1 MLCYVVFADNLDV
14 MVEDPKTQTVN
25 VGENVRFYCRTITAP
40 VSVEYF
46 GIDPSLIFSGLKYW
60 VLHDHRVGRWY
71 HPSVCQL

>member
-46 GIDPSLIFSGLKYW
+46 GIDPSL
-60 VLHDHRVGRWY
+60 
-71 HPSVCQL
+71 